1 VRLLVAVVKTSH
13 LVVSREEPL
22 NSSSNVQFHCP
33 LGAVTGGVVPEQ
45 AVAACTL
52 ETEAFGADASD
63 VTAGDG
69 TPADGDAVVAVVA
82 VVVVVVVDEA
92 AVAEAAGCST
102 VAEGLH
108 WPKSRT
114 NGPQVVE
121 PGSCART
128 ALDAGPLTTAVN
140 NPRIS
145 VAQSSTPAGTH
156 TALRRPQIDSAT
168 VLPPAF
174 GLKAE
179 PLLPLLPGKE
189 TPWH

>member
-45 AVAACTL
+45 AVAACAL

-63 VTAGDG
+63 VTAGG
-69 TPADGDAVVAVVA
+69 GATVDGDA
-82 VVVVVVVDEA
+82 VVVVVVIVVVVVEA
-92 AVAEAAGCST
+92 ALAEAAGCSA

-121 PGSCART
+121 PGACART

-140 NPRIS
+140 NPRTS

-174 GLKAE
+174 GLKVE

-189 TPWH
+189 TP